1 MLTRRLAL
9 VFAIVTLTALTIGA
23 AEAQAGWWPF
33 DRWYDPFDWIR

>member
-9 VFAIVTLTALTIGA
+9 VLAIVILLAATIGA

-33 DRWYDPFDWIR
+33 DRWYDPFAWIR